1 MRYTDFVNAHPTLEV
16 KTLDD
21 FPVTAQTIATF
32 TYEEYVGGEKIGR
45 VIPQKI
51 KAFGKT
57 WTLERVRSRE
67 YAGLV
72 HNYYTCP
79 K

>member
-1 MRYTDFVNAHPTLEV
+1 MKANPTLKV
-16 KTLDD
+16 KTLDE
-21 FPVTAQTIATF
+21 FPTTAQTIETYS
-32 TYEEYVGGEKIGR
+32 YEEYVGGERISR
-45 VIPQKI
+45 EIPNKI

-72 HNYYTCP
+72 YNYYTCP